1 MPQRLTQQQEQQ
13 QIQTLSPQQVLYVRL
28 LEMPITALQERVK
41 SEMMDNP
48 GLEDARNEESA
59 EGDDVAVADDTMDTT
74 SDALSGGEFS
84 RGPLQGDDDDA
95 PEPSA
100 DSSFRKTGEFNESS
114 TSFYDYL
121 EEQAGCL
128 SLNEKQSYIMSYLIG
143 SLDGAGYLR
152 KNVRDIVEELSI
164 YHDVEATVE
173 EVKEMLDELQG
184 FDPAGVGA
192 RDLQECMLLQ
202 LKRIDGDKTKDQ
214 RIAISI
220 VRKYFDEFRRRN
232 RKFFAKKFKLSD
244 DGVERVFNI
253 LKRLNPKPGGS
264 VERGAEIGETV
275 TPDFVVETLD
285 NGKLAFYINN
295 DRIPKLC
302 VSDTFSRMLSDYQ
315 KRREKL
321 NRSESE
327 GFLYA
332 KQKVESAQIFLN
344 ALEERQATMRMVM
357 AAILEK
363 QARFFVDGDENTLQ
377 PLKLQDIADMT
388 GLSISSVSR
397 VNNSKYVQTDFGIF
411 PLKFFFKDKIVTEE
425 GEELSTIKIKT
436 ALKQLVQHED
446 KSSPLSDNKL
456 TELLKAQGLTVARR
470 TVTKYREQLNIPKAS
485 LRR

>member
-1 MPQRLTQQQEQQ
+1 MSQRLTQQQEQQ

-28 LEMPITALQERVK
+28 LEMPIAALQERVK

-48 GLEDARNEESA
+48 GLEDARNEESVSDEMA
-59 EGDDVAVADDTMDTT
+59 MDEERVDSFADGLT
-74 SDALSGGEFS
+74 GGEFS
-84 RGPLQGDDDDA
+84 RGPLHGDDDA
-95 PEPSA
+95 PDPSQ

-114 TSFYDYL
+114 TSLYEYL

-128 SLNEKQSYIMSYLIG
+128 SLNEQQKAIMEYLIG
-143 SLDGAGYLR
+143 SLDGAGYLN
-152 KNVRDIVEELSI
+152 KSIQSIVQELSI
-164 YHDVEATVE
+164 YHEMEVNEEEVE
-173 EVKEMLDELQG
+173 EMLTELQG

-202 LKRIDGDKTKDQ
+202 LRRTEGERTKEQ

-220 VRKYFDEFRRRN
+220 VQKYFDEFRRRN

-244 DGVERVFNI
+244 EGVERIFNI
-253 LKRLNPKPGGS
+253 LKRLNPKPGGA
-264 VERGAEIGETV
+264 VENGTEIGETV
-275 TPDFVVETLD
+275 IPDFVVETLD

-295 DRIPKLC
+295 ERIPKLC
-302 VSDTFSRMLSDYQ
+302 VSDTFTRMLSDYQ
-315 KRREKL
+315 KRKEKL
-321 NRSESE
+321 NRSENE

-357 AAILEK
+357 AAILQK

-377 PLKLQDIADMT
+377 PLKLQDIADVT

-411 PLKFFFKDKIVTEE
+411 PLKYFFKDKFVTEE
-425 GEELSTIKIKT
+425 GEELSTTKIKS
-436 ALKQLVQHED
+436 ALKQLVSNED
-446 KSSPLSDNKL
+446 KSAPLSDNKI
-456 TELLKAQGLTVARR
+456 TELLKAQGLPVARR